1 MLIKVS
7 RSTAIILTIIFFYGC
22 QGNSTDTRP
31 NIIIVMA
38 DDMGFSDIE
47 PYGGEIHTPALNSL
61 ATNGL
66 RFTQFYNGARC
77 CPTRAT
83 LLTGLYA
90 HQTGIGHM
98 VAATPRGP
106 GYLGDLNNQCVTIAQ
121 VLGNVGYR
129 NYIVGKWHVSRSLSN
144 SEIHNWPIQR
154 GFDKFYGTITG
165 AGSYYDPA
173 TLTYNN
179 EPITAPDDYYYTDA
193 ISDSASAFIKQH
205 MTQYSSPFF
214 MYVSYTAP
222 HWPLHALKQDIE
234 KNEGLFDSGWDSLR
248 QERLRKM
255 IDLDIVKKDQ
265 ILSMR
270 DQNIVPWDSVNN
282 KSLELKKMEVYAAQI
297 TSMDKG
303 IGRIVKTLAKMKI
316 LDNTLFI
323 FLADNGGCA
332 EEFSQS
338 TAWVRRYG
346 PILTKEKKEII
357 YGNDNDMIPGPAD
370 TYQSYGRN
378 WANLSNTPFRY
389 YKHYVHEGG
398 ISTPFIIHWPKKI
411 KNPGS
416 LYSQPTHII
425 DIMPTVI
432 EAANAT
438 YPSEHKKIKLTSI
451 EGVSLIKSFNQ
462 ADLKDRPLY
471 WEHENNRA
479 IRRGKWKLVTTWDG
493 SWELYDIN
501 LDRAEENNLV
511 LEYPDIAQQLAMD
524 WETWAWRTGV
534 LPKPN

>member
-1 MLIKVS
+1 
-7 RSTAIILTIIFFYGC
+7 
-22 QGNSTDTRP
+22 
-31 NIIIVMA
+31 MA

-179 EPITAPDDYYYTDA
+179 EPITAPDDDYYYTDA

-303 IGRIVKTLAKMKI
+303 IGRIVKTLAKMKV

-416 LYSQPTHII
+416 FYSQPTHII

>member
-1 MLIKVS
+1 
-7 RSTAIILTIIFFYGC
+7 
-22 QGNSTDTRP
+22 
-31 NIIIVMA
+31 MA

-282 KSLELKKMEVYAAQI
+282 KSL
-297 TSMDKG
+297 
-303 IGRIVKTLAKMKI
+303 I
-316 LDNTLFI
+316 L
-323 FLADNGGCA
+323 
-332 EEFSQS
+332 
-338 TAWVRRYG
+338 Y
-346 PILTKEKKEII
+346 
-357 YGNDNDMIPGPAD
+357 
-370 TYQSYGRN
+370 
-378 WANLSNTPFRY
+378 LSF
-389 YKHYVHEGG
+389 
-398 ISTPFIIHWPKKI
+398 
-411 KNPGS
+411 
-416 LYSQPTHII
+416 
-425 DIMPTVI
+425 
-432 EAANAT
+432 
-438 YPSEHKKIKLTSI
+438 
-451 EGVSLIKSFNQ
+451 
-462 ADLKDRPLY
+462 
-471 WEHENNRA
+471 
-479 IRRGKWKLVTTWDG
+479 
-493 SWELYDIN
+493 
-501 LDRAEENNLV
+501 
-511 LEYPDIAQQLAMD
+511 
-524 WETWAWRTGV
+524 
-534 LPKPN
+534 